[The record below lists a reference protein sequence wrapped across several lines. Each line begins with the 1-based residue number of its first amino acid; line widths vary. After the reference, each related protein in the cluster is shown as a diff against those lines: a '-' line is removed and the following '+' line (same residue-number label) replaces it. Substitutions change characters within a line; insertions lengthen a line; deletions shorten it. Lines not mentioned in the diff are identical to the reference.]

1 MKKYLVDVYL
11 PAINKHY
18 DVYLPANKPIGE
30 ATTLLVKLA
39 ESLSDG
45 KFKGTSDAV
54 LLNSNDGKI
63 INRDLNVF
71 DAGIRNASM
80 LILV

>member
-1 MKKYLVDVYL
+1 MKKYLVDIFL

-18 DVYLPANKPIGE
+18 DAYLPANKSVGE
-30 ATTLLVKLA
+30 VTTLLVKLA

-45 KFKGTSDAV
+45 KFKGTSETV
-54 LLNSNDGKI
+54 LLSANNGKI
-63 INRDLNVF
+63 LNRDLNVF
-71 DAGIRNASM
+71 DAGIRNATM